1 MHRRDF
7 LRSAGTVT
15 GGAAAAGAAGSA
27 AAAGEGDSG
36 SGGGSSG
43 GGQPDYKGWFSG
55 VSNFSS
61 TVDQRGEDE
70 VTVEVGV
77 EANQGYLG
85 FGPAAVWVDPDTT
98 VTWEWTGRGNSHN
111 VVADDDSFTSGSPVP
126 EAGTTYERTF
136 SEAGIHKYYCQP
148 HELNG
153 MKGAIV
159 VGDDVP
165 TVAAGAST
173 PVNPK
178 HMGVPFQPHYVGIAT
193 LLGISS
199 TLAFTFY
206 LLKYGE
212 SAHTSGGNN

>member
-15 GGAAAAGAAGSA
+15 GGAAAAGAVGSVA
-27 AAAGEGDSG
+27 AQEDG
-36 SGGGSSG
+36 SGGA
-43 GGQPDYKGWFSG
+43 QPDYGGWFSN

-61 TVDQRGEDE
+61 TVDRRGEDE
-70 VTVEVGV
+70 ITVEVGV
-77 EANQGYLG
+77 EANTNYYG

-98 VTWEWTGRGNSHN
+98 VTWEWTGRGNAHN
-111 VVADDDSFTSGSPVP
+111 VVAEDDSFTSGSAVA

-148 HELNG
+148 HELSG

-165 TVAAGAST
+165 TVAADAST
-173 PVNPK
+173 PVNPE

-212 SAHTSGGNN
+212 SAHSKGGSD